1 MDIFL
6 KELYT
11 IQISVNQKVDD
22 AKSKSASIFNHKTAN
37 GCRN

>member
-6 KELYT
+6 KELHT
-11 IQISVNQKVDD
+11 TQISVNQKVDD
-22 AKSKSASIFNHKTAN
+22 TKSKLASIFNHKTAN